1 MGATTLVFAHI
12 YSALGQIRRAAEMG
26 NRPEMEKLRDS
37 LEQLR
42 ESVEEKLD
50 QVRKETE
57 TDRRL
62 ASADR
67 TTIAERMVTRSELD
81 RQIDRVLAE
90 LDKVRSGRP

>member
-12 YSALGQIRRAAEMG
+12 YSAIGQIRRSVEMG
-26 NRPEMEKLRDS
+26 DRPEIEKLRDS

-62 ASADR
+62 ASVDR
-67 TTIAERMVTRSELD
+67 TTIAATMVTRNELD
-81 RQIDRVLAE
+81 RQIDRILSE